1 MEDAE
6 WTGGRVAA
14 RGYQYQ
20 YLRTLE
26 QLIAVIDDEQVA
38 CVRVEGPSASEGA
51 EDQVDFD
58 VVELDGSLRSVVQV
72 KSKVAGG
79 TISGA
84 TALGILLDMVGGT
97 QEARQYW
104 LLTNGRRGALSDQLN
119 DILSSQPEPSQLRGH
134 LLKLFRAAPQRHRQ
148 LESLNEEQLARLA
161 RCRVAYDQRDDEEIR
176 ENLREALRALRN
188 RARYGLG
195 EQSAGLLTGYLISEI
210 LGRAAD
216 VTGNRASFPVEELRR
231 LVLVDGETLACSIG
245 FRDWGTLVGSI
256 PTIPDVE
263 RPTLLVPLERA
274 FEVVARQTVRRATL
288 VGPSGIGK
296 SSAAA
301 LFIAA
306 HADGYDLIGWIDCE
320 TESSI
325 RTSFDRVVA
334 AVDPA
339 AANTLRG
346 GPIWALQ
353 QAVQDVLGRLAGRW
367 LLVLDNVNS
376 AREVERWVPKVGRG
390 DVIATTLNGASQP
403 GGGAVIAVPVMER
416 DESVELLSRRLR
428 LNDDERALWEAVL
441 GRLAQALGDWPLAL
455 ELGAGYLYGCD
466 HGPEYVDSYLE
477 ELAVRSL
484 SDEDSVPLGYPNTLA
499 AALNLC
505 IDRLEARIRPGVADL
520 PTLALNM
527 LYASAYLASHRI
539 PGHLLLAAALTD
551 IDSQE
556 SEHRGYFLVSPKL
569 ANLGETLRELNR
581 FSLIKNDLPL
591 PSTIGK
597 SLPDADRTFAVNTV
611 SQAMLRARLRA
622 HYELPA
628 ALDRLLGH
636 LERWLYWPLQLG
648 ELERVQAITPHAETL
663 LFRIEQMRFSS
674 TRVAHL
680 YGNLAG
686 SHHTQGDVLRA
697 EALFNLELQHLG
709 RLDPTNDVLLVQTR
723 QSLALIYIQAQE
735 IGGDLKANLTTTFQ
749 GAVEHLE
756 FILQQARAW
765 AFDAPKAT
773 LKLAIDSRIAIQY
786 AHLPQAEAARLA
798 PLALAFA
805 DLEGR
810 IEPSTYSTSH
820 RTIEQANQLIHQG
833 QYAEA
838 ERCCRKLLDDGLVGP
853 TAGEA
858 QRFMI
863 EALAR
868 QAKWREAIE
877 EVRFWKLSAEG
888 PRLFR
893 HSVIDLLRNAG
904 HACAE
909 ALKVGDM
916 RSVALLS
923 ELIDWPD
930 LDDFLA
936 VGNDDD
942 RFVIHAMRSLH
953 ESLQGN

>member
-1 MEDAE
+1 MD
-6 WTGGRVAA
+6 GGRVAA

-38 CVRVEGPSASEGA
+38 SVRVEGPSAAEGA
-51 EDQVDFD
+51 EERVDFD
-58 VVELDGSLRSVVQV
+58 VVNLDGSLRSVVQV
-72 KSKVAGG
+72 KSKASGG
-79 TISGA
+79 AISGA
-84 TALGILLDMVGGT
+84 TALGILLDMVCGN
-97 QEARQYW
+97 QESRQYW
-104 LLTNGRRGALSDQLN
+104 LLTNGQRGALSHQLD
-119 DILSSQPEPSQLRGH
+119 DILSSQPEPSQLRSR
-134 LLKLFRAAPQRHRQ
+134 LLELFRTAPQRRRQ
-148 LESLNEEQLARLA
+148 LKSLNEQQLARLT
-161 RCRVAYDQRDDEEIR
+161 RCRVAYDQRGDEKIL
-176 ENLREALRALRN
+176 ENLREALRVLRN
-188 RARYGLG
+188 RARHGLG
-195 EQSAGLLTGYLISEI
+195 ERSAGLLTGYLISEI

-216 VTGNRASFPVEELRR
+216 VTGNRASFSVEELRK
-231 LVLVDGETLACSIG
+231 LVLIDGETLARSIG
-245 FRDWGTLVGSI
+245 LRDWGTLVGSL

-263 RPTLLVPLERA
+263 RPGLLAPLERA
-274 FEVVARQTVRRATL
+274 FKVDAGQTVRRATL
-288 VGPSGIGK
+288 AGPSGIGK

-306 HADGYDLIGWIDCE
+306 HADEYDLIGWIDCE
-320 TESSI
+320 TESST
-325 RTSFDRVVA
+325 RTSFERIVT
-334 AVDPA
+334 AVDPG
-339 AANTLRG
+339 AANALSG

-353 QAVQDVLGRLAGRW
+353 QTVQDVLGRLAGRW
-367 LLVLDNVNS
+367 LLVLDNANS

-390 DVIATTLNGASQP
+390 DVVITTLNGASHP
-403 GGGAVIAVPVMER
+403 GSGAVIAVPVMER
-416 DESVELLSRRLR
+416 GESVELLSRRLR
-428 LNDDERALWEAVL
+428 LNDDEHALWEPVL
-441 GRLAQALGDWPLAL
+441 DRLAETLGDWPLAL

-477 ELAVRSL
+477 ELTVRSL
-484 SDEDSVPLGYPNTLA
+484 SDEDSIPLGYPKTLA

-505 IDRLEARIRPGVADL
+505 IDRLEARAQPGATDL

-556 SEHRGYFLVSPKL
+556 GEQHRYFLVSPEL

-581 FSLIKNDLPL
+581 FSLVKNDLPL
-591 PSTIGK
+591 PSTALGK
-597 SLPDADRTFAVNTV
+597 ALPDADRTFAVNTV
-611 SQAMLRARLRA
+611 SQALLRARLQA
-622 HYELPA
+622 NCDLPI
-628 ALDRLLGH
+628 ALNRLLGH

-663 LFRIEQMRFSS
+663 LSRIEQMRFSS

-697 EALFNLELQHLG
+697 EALFHLELQHLG
-709 RLDPTNDVLLVQTR
+709 RLNPTNDALLVQTR

-749 GAVEHLE
+749 EAVDHLE

-765 AFDAPKAT
+765 AFDAPKAA

-810 IEPSTYSTSH
+810 IEPSTYSISH
-820 RTIEQANQLIHQG
+820 RTIEHANQLIHQG

-838 ERCCRKLLDDGLVGP
+838 ERCCRKLLADGLVGP

-858 QRFMI
+858 RRFMI

-877 EVRFWKLSAEG
+877 EVRFWKLSTEG

-904 HACAE
+904 HACTE
-909 ALKVGDM
+909 ALMVGDM
-916 RSVALLS
+916 RSTALLS

-942 RFVIHAMRSLH
+942 RFVIHNMRALH
-953 ESLQGN
+953 ERFQGH